1 MELSVDPEPLTVDV
15 VPTVRLTG
23 ATPGTTATLTI
34 NTVDAAGH
42 SWRSTGDYSVDD
54 DGVIGADDPERPWWS
69 MKFVDEDAAP
79 VAFTAPDD
87 ALPFQLGVEIAGLDG
102 KLDVAR
108 RWSID
113 VDSREH
119 RGDGWL
125 LRVYRPRSVGGPQ
138 PAVFIV
144 PGSTGLSAMAP
155 TAALLA
161 THGYVAG
168 VLAYMQEPGLPSSF
182 ERIPLESVTAAMM
195 SFAAL
200 DEVDAERVVVHASSV
215 GTSVALSALTPG
227 EAPKPSGIV
236 LVAPT
241 HVVWQALP
249 EGGRP
254 PPMSSLTRGGK
265 DLPYVP
271 IKGERLLGQV
281 AANAVRSRVSRHPT
295 SHALK
300 MGPAFDAGLKDG
312 VAAAAAAI
320 PVERIEAPIL
330 ALAGGADA
338 MWPSARMAKALRDRR
353 RAHGAGTDDRV
364 IVVAKAGHFLRP
376 PLIPT
381 TVDRNDSLVSGG
393 TPAGNAAGARTAW
406 DATLAFL
413 ADRLGQATR

>member
-1 MELSVDPEPLTVDV
+1 M
-15 VPTVRLTG
+15 
-23 ATPGTTATLTI
+23 
-34 NTVDAAGH
+34 
-42 SWRSTGDYSVDD
+42 
-54 DGVIGADDPERPWWS
+54 
-69 MKFVDEDAAP
+69 
-79 VAFTAPDD
+79 
-87 ALPFQLGVEIAGLDG
+87 
-102 KLDVAR
+102 
-108 RWSID
+108 
-113 VDSREH
+113 
-119 RGDGWL
+119 
-125 LRVYRPRSVGGPQ
+125 
-138 PAVFIV
+138 

-168 VLAYMQEPGLPSSF
+168 VLAYMQEPGLPPLF
-182 ERIPLESVTAAMM
+182 ERIPLESATDAMM

-200 DEVDAERVVVHASSV
+200 DEVDADRVVVHASSV
-215 GTSVALSALTPG
+215 GTSVALSALTPA

-254 PPMSSLTRGGK
+254 PPVSTLTRGGK

-271 IKGERLLGQV
+271 IKGERLLGQI
-281 AANAVRSRVSRHPT
+281 AANAVRRRVSRHPT

-353 RAHGAGTDDRV
+353 RAHGAGGDDGSSWSR
-364 IVVAKAGHFLRP
+364 RP
-376 PLIPT
+376 DTSCGRRSSP
-381 TVDRNDSLVSGG
+381 RRS
-393 TPAGNAAGARTAW
+393 TA
-406 DATLAFL
+406 TI
-413 ADRLGQATR
+413 R

>member
-54 DGVIGADDPERPWWS
+54 DGVVGADDPERPWWS

-144 PGSTGLSAMAP
+144 PGSTGLSTMAS

-249 EGGRP
+249 EDGRP
-254 PPMSSLTRGGK
+254 PPVSSLTRGGK

-295 SHALK
+295 SRALK

-312 VAAAAAAI
+312 
-320 PVERIEAPIL
+320 
-330 ALAGGADA
+330 
-338 MWPSARMAKALRDRR
+338 
-353 RAHGAGTDDRV
+353 
-364 IVVAKAGHFLRP
+364 
-376 PLIPT
+376 
-381 TVDRNDSLVSGG
+381 
-393 TPAGNAAGARTAW
+393 
-406 DATLAFL
+406 
-413 ADRLGQATR
+413 